1 VSIWEGLS
9 DRWRKARSLL
19 GLAFLT
25 WGMTQVNPNP
35 ALHGRGLAVL
45 VGLVVGG
52 VGWVVMAL
60 RIGGTRVQVAAMLVC
75 GGTGAALTAVARHG
89 LPVAYAAAACLAAGA
104 GLGVVLAVGVTA
116 ALLTAYA
123 VTLVFQQH
131 QPIWLV
137 GTAAAMLVSLLAGVV
152 RRQQVERMEQT
163 QLLMA
168 ETQLAREQQARA
180 AALAER
186 GRIAREIHDVLAHT
200 LAALSVQLETTDAL
214 LEGGRAERARAT
226 LGRARHLAREGLT
239 ETRRAIGAL
248 RGAALPL
255 PDLIG
260 ELIEGYTADTGATAT
275 STVEGTAREL
285 APDVALA
292 VYRTA
297 QEALTNVRKH
307 APGAGVRLLLCYE
320 PDELRMEV
328 ENFGQPDPSL
338 RPAGMPTSDG
348 YGLTGLRERAELAG
362 GRFEAGPLAGR
373 PDEPRW
379 RVAVRIPG

>member
-1 VSIWEGLS
+1 VSRWERLS
-9 DRWRKARSLL
+9 DRWREARSLI
-19 GLAFLT
+19 GLALLT
-25 WGMTQVNPNP
+25 WGMTQINPHP
-35 ALHGRGLAVL
+35 ALHGPGLAVL
-45 VGLVVGG
+45 GGLVVGG
-52 VGWVVMAL
+52 VGWLVMASRL
-60 RIGGTRVQVAAMLVC
+60 GGTRVQVAAMLVA
-75 GGTGAALTAVARHG
+75 GGAGVALTDVVRHG

-104 GLGVVLAVGVTA
+104 GLGIVLAVGVTA

-123 VTLVFQQH
+123 VTQVFQQH
-131 QPIWLV
+131 QPIWMV
-137 GTAAAMLVSLLAGVV
+137 GTAAALLVSLLAGVV

-163 QLLMA
+163 RLLLA
-168 ETQLAREQQARA
+168 ETQLAREHEARA
-180 AALAER
+180 VALAER

-214 LEGGRAERARAT
+214 LEGGRAEQARAT
-226 LGRARHLAREGLT
+226 LGRARHLTREGLI

-255 PDLIG
+255 PDLIN
-260 ELIEGYTADTGATAT
+260 ELIEGYAADSGATAT
-275 STVEGTAREL
+275 TTVEGTQREL

-307 APGAGVRLLLCYE
+307 APGASVGLLLRYE
-320 PDELRMEV
+320 PDELRLAV

-338 RPAGMPTSDG
+338 RPVGMPTPDG

-362 GRFEAGPLAGR
+362 GRFEAGPLAGGANG
-373 PDEPRW
+373 PRW
-379 RVAVRIPG
+379 RVVVRIPG

>member
-1 VSIWEGLS
+1 
-9 DRWRKARSLL
+9 
-19 GLAFLT
+19 
-25 WGMTQVNPNP
+25 
-35 ALHGRGLAVL
+35 
-45 VGLVVGG
+45 
-52 VGWVVMAL
+52 
-60 RIGGTRVQVAAMLVC
+60 
-75 GGTGAALTAVARHG
+75 
-89 LPVAYAAAACLAAGA
+89 
-104 GLGVVLAVGVTA
+104 
-116 ALLTAYA
+116 
-123 VTLVFQQH
+123 
-131 QPIWLV
+131 
-137 GTAAAMLVSLLAGVV
+137 
-152 RRQQVERMEQT
+152 MEQT
-163 QLLMA
+163 LLLLA

-338 RPAGMPTSDG
+338 RPTGMPTTHG

-362 GRFEAGPLAGR
+362 GRFEAGPLAGG